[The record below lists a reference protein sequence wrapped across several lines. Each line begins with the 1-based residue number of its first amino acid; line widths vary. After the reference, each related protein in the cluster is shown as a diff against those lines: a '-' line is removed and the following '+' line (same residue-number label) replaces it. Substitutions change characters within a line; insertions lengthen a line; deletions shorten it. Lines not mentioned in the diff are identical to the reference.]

1 MEVEEF
7 ELIGLSLPAKTSN
20 LNQQAMIDCGNL
32 WQRFETEDIAA
43 KIPNKLGEEI
53 YAVYHDYDGDYTQ
66 PYAYFIG
73 CKVAK
78 GTLAPAGLSN
88 LTIPKNNYQKIIA
101 KGKMPDCVAEAWVT
115 IWNTNLP
122 RAYAP
127 DFEVYDELSR
137 DWSNATVA
145 IYLSIK

>member
-1 MEVEEF
+1 MEVQEF
-7 ELIGLSLPAKTSN
+7 ELIGLSLPNKTSN
-20 LNQQAMIDCGNL
+20 LNQQSMIDCGNL
-32 WQRFETEDIAA
+32 WQRFETENIAA
-43 KIPNKLGEEI
+43 EIPNKLGEEL

-78 GTLAPAGLSN
+78 GKLAPEGLSK
-88 LTIPKNNYQKIIA
+88 LIIPKNNYQRIVA
-101 KGKMPDCVAEAWVT
+101 KGKMPDCVAEAWVS
-115 IWNTNLP
+115 IWNTDLP

-127 DFEVYDELSR
+127 DFEIYDEQSK
-137 DWSNATVA
+137 DWSNATVS